1 MFAFLN
7 FARGDLVNNT
17 DLLKA
22 LSDGK
27 VAAYATDFPNDALL
41 GVENVLAIPHL
52 GASTPESEDNCACM
66 AADEIKDYL
75 ENAGDYAQPLVLRHH
90 MHRITR
96 TAARPWYGGSRGH
109 CCP

>member
-1 MFAFLN
+1 MINAATIAQMKEHVRILN

-52 GASTPESEDNCACM
+52 GASTPESEDNCACI
-66 AADEIKDYL
+66 DVYKRQY
-75 ENAGDYAQPLVLRHH
+75 
-90 MHRITR
+90 
-96 TAARPWYGGSRGH
+96 
-109 CCP
+109 